1 MISLDGKVS
10 LVTGASR
17 GIGRATA
24 IKLAK
29 LGSNVAVNYLQR
41 PDSARLVCQQIEV
54 FKVKS
59 LAVQADVAN
68 YQSVQQMVRE
78 VIDEWGKIDILVN
91 NAGVAQDNLLVR
103 LKEED
108 WDKVINVNL
117 KGCFNCLQAVAKV
130 MIKQRQ
136 GAIINLS
143 SVVGIKGNFGQTNY
157 AASKGGVIG
166 LTVSAA
172 KELALRNIRVNAVAP
187 GFIETEMTNNLP
199 KDLKDKVL
207 ERISMRRFGKV
218 DEVANLIAFLASD
231 LASYITGQTI
241 VIDGGLAL

>member
-1 MISLDGKVS
+1 LVSLNGKVS

-29 LGSNVAVNYLQR
+29 LGSDVAVNYLQQ
-41 PDSARLVCQQIEV
+41 PEPAHLVCRKIES

-59 LAVQADVAN
+59 LAIQADVAD
-68 YQSVQQMVRE
+68 YQSVQQMVKKI
-78 VIDEWGKIDILVN
+78 VNKWGRIDILIN
-91 NAGVAQDNLLVR
+91 NAGVTRDNLLVR

-157 AASKGGVIG
+157 AASKGGIIG

-172 KELALRNIRVNAVAP
+172 KELASRNIRVNAVAP
-187 GFIETEMTNNLP
+187 GFIETKMTDGLSE
-199 KDLKDKVL
+199 DLKHKVL
-207 ERISMRRFGKV
+207 ERISLRRFGKV